1 MSFLWR
7 VANVKNICKC
17 GMHGCLGWGIGE
29 GSEFMPDGAGRGTNY
44 NKAGMRCEKREEN
57 GRETAWPQGNTACR
71 GCVGR

>member
-1 MSFLWR
+1 MMYMGVNSFSLR
-7 VANVKNICKC
+7 KLVNNRAKQN
-17 GMHGCLGWGIGE
+17 L
-29 GSEFMPDGAGRGTNY
+29 PDGAGRGTNY